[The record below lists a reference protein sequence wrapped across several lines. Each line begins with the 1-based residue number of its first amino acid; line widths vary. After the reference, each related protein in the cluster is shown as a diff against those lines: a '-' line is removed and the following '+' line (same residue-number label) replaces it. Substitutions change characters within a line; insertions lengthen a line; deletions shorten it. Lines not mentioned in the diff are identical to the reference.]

1 MEEGPFWMDPYRDM
15 ITNKTIVSYIVPI
28 KYGGKVKGVLG
39 VDIDVSSV
47 EDEILNAKLGESGYS
62 FAVSSNGTV
71 IIHPPNKSL
80 VGKLNIFEDPS
91 YSELSKALSGSDRA
105 FLKPR

>member
-1 MEEGPFWMDPYRDM
+1 M

-80 VGKLNIFEDPS
+80 VGKLNILRILRI
-91 YSELSKALSGSDRA
+91 LS
-105 FLKPR
+105 FPRH